1 MASQSYKLELGDK
14 PAAFIITR
22 LGDRWSPPITAGVA
36 VIISLFS
43 SVIIALV
50 TGRFFPGPGY
60 RALSV
65 DYYYF
70 IAEGLTVVIWFYYIW
85 ICKAPFKVLQ
95 LLQEAA
101 TVVPD
106 NAEFNKARTLL
117 KSQLPTVL
125 AGVLAL
131 ALAFPSF
138 YQMSLTPP
146 IWFNANPYAIGFR
159 LVIVLPTI
167 FAACSATLRL
177 VVNTYF
183 FGLVFNTLVMH
194 PLHPDRACGLRPFG
208 RYAVRTTY
216 PWVVGGIVGGFL
228 EYLSFRYGEA
238 SIAIFAHLAVALYL
252 LVAPAA
258 FFVPM
263 WVAHSAMVRTKENLI
278 LPVSRQFD
286 VVFDVIYD
294 DMKITL
300 AALASP
306 SESFKN
312 STEKLKELQNLHEL
326 TQKIPTWPL
335 NLAAAGRS
343 LIAIF
348 SPVYATVIGILIAEA
363 IKFTVFD

>member
-1 MASQSYKLELGDK
+1 
-14 PAAFIITR
+14 
-22 LGDRWSPPITAGVA
+22 
-36 VIISLFS
+36 
-43 SVIIALV
+43 
-50 TGRFFPGPGY
+50 
-60 RALSV
+60 
-65 DYYYF
+65 
-70 IAEGLTVVIWFYYIW
+70 
-85 ICKAPFKVLQ
+85 
-95 LLQEAA
+95 
-101 TVVPD
+101 
-106 NAEFNKARTLL
+106 
-117 KSQLPTVL
+117 
-125 AGVLAL
+125 
-131 ALAFPSF
+131 
-138 YQMSLTPP
+138 
-146 IWFNANPYAIGFR
+146 
-159 LVIVLPTI
+159 
-167 FAACSATLRL
+167 
-177 VVNTYF
+177 
-183 FGLVFNTLVMH
+183 
-194 PLHPDRACGLRPFG
+194 
-208 RYAVRTTY
+208 
-216 PWVVGGIVGGFL
+216 
-228 EYLSFRYGEA
+228 
-238 SIAIFAHLAVALYL
+238 VALYL

>member
-1 MASQSYKLELGDK
+1 VVL
-14 PAAFIITR
+14 
-22 LGDRWSPPITAGVA
+22 
-36 VIISLFS
+36 
-43 SVIIALV
+43 ALV
-50 TGRFFPGPGY
+50 TGRFSPGQGY

-70 IAEGLTVVIWFYYIW
+70 LAEGLTFVIWFYYIW
-85 ICKAPFKVLQ
+85 ICKVPFKVIQ
-95 LLQEAA
+95 QLQETA
-101 TVVPD
+101 TVVPH
-106 NAEFNKARTLL
+106 NAEFNKAKTVL
-117 KSQLPTVL
+117 KSQLPTAL
-125 AGVLAL
+125 AVVLAL

-159 LVIVLPTI
+159 LVVVLPTI

-177 VVNTYF
+177 VVNTCF
-183 FGLVFNTLVMH
+183 FGLVFNTLVLH

-208 RYAVRTTY
+208 RYAVQTTY
-216 PWVVGGIVGGFL
+216 PWVVGGVIGGFL

-263 WVAHSAMVRTKENLI
+263 WVAHLAMVRTKENLI
-278 LPVSRQFD
+278 LPFSRQFD
-286 VVFDVIYD
+286 D

-300 AALASP
+300 AALAGS

-312 STEKLKELQNLHEL
+312 GAEKLKELQNLHDL
-326 TQKIPTWPL
+326 AQKIPTWPL
-335 NLAAAGRS
+335 NMAAVGRS

-348 SPVYATVIGILIAEA
+348 SPVYGTVIGILIAEA
-363 IKFTVFD
+363 IKLTIELLKDYLI